1 MKGDI
6 AMVVALIVIFST
18 ILASFYNVC
27 IHRILT
33 NESIIY
39 PSSYCPNCRHPLK
52 ILDLIPI
59 LSYISLLGRCRYCKS
74 KISPRY
80 LIIELITP
88 IIALILYIK
97 YGFTWQFISY
107 YILVSLLIIASF
119 TDIEQQI
126 IPNIII
132 LLGLIFGLLFSL
144 TDITRQFFDAI
155 LGLIVGAG
163 SLSIIALVSL
173 LVMKKEGMGG
183 GDIKLLSAI
192 GLFMGWKMTLL
203 ILLFS
208 IYLGGLFSILL
219 LLLKIKKTGE
229 YIPFAPF
236 ISLATLI
243 TLLWGKNIISWYLIS
258 FL

>member
-1 MKGDI
+1 MYI
-6 AMVVALIVIFST
+6 ALIILFS
-18 ILASFYNVC
+18 ILLASFYNVC
-27 IHRILT
+27 IHRILI

-59 LSYISLLGRCRYCKS
+59 LSYVLLLGRCRYCKS

-80 LIIELITP
+80 LIVELITP
-88 IIALILYIK
+88 ILALLLYSK
-97 YGFTWQFISY
+97 LGFTWQFISY
-107 YILVSLLIIASF
+107 FTLVSLLIITSF

-126 IPNIII
+126 IPNILIF
-132 LLGLIFGLLFSL
+132 LGLIFGLLFSL
-144 TDITRQFFDAI
+144 TNITINFLDAI

-163 SLSIIALVSL
+163 SLLIIALISL
-173 LVMKKEGMGG
+173 LIIRKEGMGG
-183 GDIKLLSAI
+183 GDIKLLGVI

-203 ILLFS
+203 TFLFS

-219 LLLKIKKTGE
+219 LPLRIKKRDD

-236 ISLATLI
+236 ISLATLV
-243 TLLWGKNIISWYLIS
+243 TLLWGKDMISWYLIS